1 MKTKI
6 ASKIKSRKPRGK
18 HAKIAYLKRSAAAK
32 SVHHRRTLK
41 RHAKVHVL
49 AIAVVSFFVVTAGVV
64 LASQADNLVPPPGN
78 DAQVNAY
85 IRAAQAATQ
94 AKRAQQTAAQA
105 KAENPDQIG
114 AASWYAIGLPNPD
127 ALTCASTTFP
137 RGTHL
142 RVHDLRNGREVVCLV
157 NDYGPTPGT
166 KRVIDLSR
174 GSYSSLEGLGSGTMP
189 VEIWAVAG
197 P

>member
-6 ASKIKSRKPRGK
+6 AKKLKPHKPRGK
-18 HAKIAYLKRSAAAK
+18 HAKIAYLKRSAAGKA
-32 SVHHRRTLK
+32 VHHRRLVK
-41 RHAKVHVL
+41 RHAKVHAL
-49 AIAVVSFFVVTAGVV
+49 AIAIVTFFVVSAGVV
-64 LASQADNLVPPPGN
+64 LASQADNLVAPPGN

-105 KAENPDQIG
+105 AQNPNQIG

-142 RVHDLRNGREVVCLV
+142 RVHDLRNGREVICLV

-174 GSYSSLEGLGSGTMP
+174 GSYSALEGLGSGTMP
-189 VEIWAVAG
+189 VEIWAVAS

>member
-6 ASKIKSRKPRGK
+6 AKKITSHKPRGK
-18 HAKIAYLKRSAAAK
+18 HAKIAHLKRSAAGKMA
-32 SVHHRRTLK
+32 HHRRITK
-41 RHAKVHVL
+41 RQAKVHVL
-49 AIAVVSFFVVTAGVV
+49 AIAVVTFFVATAGVV
-64 LASQADNLVPPPGN
+64 LASQADNLVPPQGN

-94 AKRAQQTAAQA
+94 AKRAHQTVAQAAQ
-105 KAENPDQIG
+105 NPDQIG

-174 GSYSSLEGLGSGTMP
+174 GSYSSLESLGSGTMP

>member
-6 ASKIKSRKPRGK
+6 AKKLKPHKPRGK
-18 HAKIAYLKRSAAAK
+18 VAKIAFLKRSAAGKA
-32 SVHHRRTLK
+32 VHHRRITK
-41 RHAKVHVL
+41 RQAKVHILATCIVL
-49 AIAVVSFFVVTAGVV
+49 FFVASAGAV
-64 LASQADNLVPPPGN
+64 LASQASNLMPPPGN

-105 KAENPDQIG
+105 QAQDPAQIG
-114 AASWYAIGLPNPD
+114 AASWYAIGLQNPD

-142 RVHDLRNGREVVCLV
+142 RVHDLRNGREVICLV
-157 NDYGPTPGT
+157 DDYGPAAGT
-166 KRVIDLSR
+166 HRVIDLSR
-174 GSYSSLEGLGSGTMP
+174 GSYSALEGLGSGTMP
-189 VEIWAVAG
+189 VEIFPVAG